1 MLKLNRLNVDIKDI
15 VYEKDGLCFSIL
27 ESDLKRVRK
36 YLVSYQAEVI
46 DETGIYKLKKE
57 LKKNNLIITGIVFAV
72 IIFLILTNLIVKIN
86 VIHED
91 ASLRELIMDSL
102 KEAGVTTLSFK
113 KSYEEYEEIIESI
126 KDKYPDKIEWLE
138 IDAEGMV
145 LNVRVE
151 ERIINE
157 YQKDYSTCHLVA
169 RSCIRFLR
177 YGS

>member
-1 MLKLNRLNVDIKDI
+1 M
-15 VYEKDGLCFSIL
+15 
-27 ESDLKRVRK
+27 
-36 YLVSYQAEVI
+36 
-46 DETGIYKLKKE
+46 
-57 LKKNNLIITGIVFAV
+57 
-72 IIFLILTNLIVKIN
+72 KIN

-138 IDAEGMV
+138 IDVEGMV

-157 YQKDYSTCHLVA
+157 YQKIIVLV
-169 RSCIRFLR
+169 I
-177 YGS
+177 